1 MASLSV
7 VYIMVITD
15 VTSILLRM
23 NEIVDAANISQL
35 NSNAP
40 AVFPMGVRWGRFF
53 SAHAV
58 GVGGDQDDNA
68 GEDVDGDGDNF
79 KGDHDDVDADGDNF
93 KGTPTG

>member
-1 MASLSV
+1 
-7 VYIMVITD
+7 
-15 VTSILLRM
+15 M

-58 GVGGDQDDNA
+58 GVGGDGGDKYDNA
-68 GEDVDGDGDNF
+68 GENVDGDNDGDGDNF
-79 KGDHDDVDADGDNF
+79 KGDHDRDHDDVDADDINF

>member
-1 MASLSV
+1 
-7 VYIMVITD
+7 
-15 VTSILLRM
+15 M

-58 GVGGDQDDNA
+58 GVGGDGGDKDDNA
-68 GEDVDGDGDNF
+68 GEDVDIDNF
-79 KGDHDDVDADGDNF
+79 KGDHDRDHDDVDADDINF